1 MITDIFAT
9 AWYAVDCSGF
19 QPGDSIAVFGA
30 GPVGLLCAYSAT
42 LRGASKVYS
51 IDYAQSRLDKA
62 ASIGAIPINF
72 THGDPVAQIT
82 AREPA
87 GVRRSCDC
95 VGFESLNDKLKR
107 QPGIVL
113 DNCIRVT
120 EATGGIGLIGEFPP
134 PANGPTAGAPLST
147 GKEGLFP
154 VSIGLLWTKALSLN
168 GGVAEVHRLQPL
180 LRDLIESGKAR
191 PSFIIDEILYSLD
204 VVPHAYKRFERR
216 QIGKPVIQLSCL
228 DGDQT
233 DNDGVAG
240 ERTLGKL

>member
-1 MITDIFAT
+1 M
-9 AWYAVDCSGF
+9 
-19 QPGDSIAVFGA
+19 FGA

-42 LRGASKVYS
+42 IRGASKVYS
-51 IDYAQSRLDKA
+51 IDYVQSRLDKA
-62 ASIGAIPINF
+62 ASIGAIPINL
-72 THGDPVAQIT
+72 THGDPVVQIT

-87 GVRRSCDC
+87 GVRRSCDR
-95 VGFESLNDKLKR
+95 VGFDSLNDKLER

-134 PANGPTAGAPLST
+134 PAEGPTAGAPLST

-154 VSIGLLWTKALSLN
+154 VSIGLLWVKGLSLN
-168 GGVAEVHRLQPL
+168 GGIAEIHRLQPL

-216 QIGKPVIQLSCL
+216 EIGKPVIRLSRL
-228 DGDQT
+228 DGDQI

-240 ERTLGKL
+240 DRILGKL